1 MPARPTV
8 CPSDAP
14 DLAAYD
20 LLAPQLSGGKD
31 SSVMLWSFMRDAVAA
46 GVTDRVITYHATLG
60 PLEWPAVHVDG
71 TRYASMCEL
80 AAAQSAACG
89 IPPDRHVE
97 VARPAFLLTEI
108 AAYGRFP
115 RMGSPYCRK
124 YAKESIISTAWTPLV
139 RRLRRELGRPVRILK
154 DMGLRADESRDRAH
168 HPAYRNVLTNGARIV
183 DEWLPV
189 KDWPTAAVLEWHR
202 DAPVP
207 YHWTY
212 DSFPGAGDFKGT
224 SRCSCSL
231 CVFASKRDLL
241 LAIARRPR
249 LAELYA
255 EVESARGDSFRPDW
269 RITDLIEASRR
280 PTAPDPGIVLP
291 DDGPDMDLLER
302 QIRTALQ
309 QPPRKAVHLAA
320 RPASGPACGGCDA
333 GPTAPDLPSQPF

>member
-1 MPARPTV
+1 MPALPTV
-8 CPSDAP
+8 CPSPTP

-31 SSVMLWSFMRDAVAA
+31 SSVMLWSFMQDAAAA

-60 PLEWPAVHVDG
+60 PLEWPAVHIDG
-71 TRYASMCEL
+71 TRYPSMSEL

-89 IPPDRHVE
+89 IPPERHVE

-124 YAKESIISTAWTPLV
+124 YAKESIISSAWTPLV

-154 DMGLRADESRDRAH
+154 VMGLRADESRDRAD
-168 HPAYRNVLTNGARIV
+168 HPAYRNVLTNSARIV

-189 KDWPTAAVLEWHR
+189 KDWPTAAVLEWHQ

-212 DSFPGAGDFKGT
+212 DSHPGAGDFKGT

-249 LAELYA
+249 LAALYA
-255 EVESARGDSFRPDW
+255 EVESTRGDSFRPDW

-280 PTAPDPGIVLP
+280 PGAPDPGIVLP
-291 DDGPDMDLLER
+291 DDGADMGLLEQQVR
-302 QIRTALQ
+302 HALQ
-309 QPPRKAVHLAA
+309 KPPRKAVHLAA
-320 RPASGPACGGCDA
+320 RHRSACDGC
-333 GPTAPDLPSQPF
+333 T

>member
-20 LLAPQLSGGKD
+20 LLAPQLSGSKD
-31 SSVMLWSFMRDAVAA
+31 SSVMLWSFMQDAAAA
-46 GVTDRVITYHATLG
+46 GVTDRVISYHATLG

-71 TRYASMCEL
+71 TRYASMSEL

-115 RMGSPYCRK
+115 RTGSPYCRK

-154 DMGLRADESRDRAH
+154 VMGLQADESRDRAH
-168 HPAYRNVLTNGARIV
+168 HPAYRNVLTNSARIV

-207 YHWTY
+207 STG
-212 DSFPGAGDFKGT
+212 PTTPTPVPGT
-224 SRCSCSL
+224 SRAPAAAPVRCACSPPS
-231 CVFASKRDLL
+231 
-241 LAIARRPR
+241 AICCWPSPAGPGSPR
-249 LAELYA
+249 YTPRSNPPAA
-255 EVESARGDSFRPDW
+255 TASARTG
-269 RITDLIEASRR
+269 AS
-280 PTAPDPGIVLP
+280 PT
-291 DDGPDMDLLER
+291 
-302 QIRTALQ
+302 
-309 QPPRKAVHLAA
+309 
-320 RPASGPACGGCDA
+320 
-333 GPTAPDLPSQPF
+333 

>member
-1 MPARPTV
+1 MPVRPTV
-8 CPSDAP
+8 CPSDTP

-31 SSVMLWSFMRDAVAA
+31 SGVMLWSFMQDAVAA
-46 GVTDRVITYHATLG
+46 GVTDRVISYHATLG

-71 TRYASMCEL
+71 TRYASMSEL

-154 DMGLRADESRDRAH
+154 VMGLRADESRDRAQ

-189 KDWPTAAVLEWHR
+189 KDCPPPRSWSGTRTLPCPTTGPTTPS
-202 DAPVP
+202 PVP
-207 YHWTY
+207 
-212 DSFPGAGDFKGT
+212 GT
-224 SRCSCSL
+224 SRAPAAAPVRCVCSHPSGTCCWPSP
-231 CVFASKRDLL
+231 A
-241 LAIARRPR
+241 
-249 LAELYA
+249 
-255 EVESARGDSFRPDW
+255 
-269 RITDLIEASRR
+269 
-280 PTAPDPGIVLP
+280 DPGSP
-291 DDGPDMDLLER
+291 SCTPR
-302 QIRTALQ
+302 SNPPAATASV
-309 QPPRKAVHLAA
+309 PTG
-320 RPASGPACGGCDA
+320 AS
-333 GPTAPDLPSQPF
+333 PT

>member
-1 MPARPTV
+1 MPALPTV
-8 CPSDAP
+8 CPSPTP

-31 SSVMLWSFMRDAVAA
+31 SSVMLWSFMQDAAAA

-60 PLEWPAVHVDG
+60 PLEWPAVHIDG
-71 TRYASMCEL
+71 TRYPSMSEL

-89 IPPDRHVE
+89 IPPERHVE

-124 YAKESIISTAWTPLV
+124 YAKESIISSAWTPLV

-154 DMGLRADESRDRAH
+154 VMGLRADESRDRADQ
-168 HPAYRNVLTNGARIV
+168 PAYRNVLTNSARIV

-189 KDWPTAAVLEWHR
+189 KDWPTTAVLEWHQHS
-202 DAPVP
+202 PVP
-207 YHWTY
+207 HHWTY
-212 DSFPGAGDFKGT
+212 DSHPGADDWRGT

-249 LAELYA
+249 LAALYA
-255 EVESARGDSFRPDW
+255 EVESTRGDSFRPDW
-269 RITDLIEASRR
+269 RITDLIEASHQ

-291 DDGPDMDLLER
+291 DDGADMDLLEQQVR
-302 QIRTALQ
+302 HALQ
-309 QPPRKAVHLAA
+309 KPPRKAVDLAA
-320 RPASGPACGGCDA
+320 RPPSGPTCDGCNA
-333 GPTAPDLPSQPF
+333 GITAP